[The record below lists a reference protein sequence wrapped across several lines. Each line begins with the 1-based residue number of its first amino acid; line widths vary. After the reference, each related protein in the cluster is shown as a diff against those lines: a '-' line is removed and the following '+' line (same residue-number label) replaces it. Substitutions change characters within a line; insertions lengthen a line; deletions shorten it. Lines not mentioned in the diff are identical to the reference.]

1 MKHKKILVVVGAV
14 ALTAALAG
22 GALALSGGDSL
33 VSLSYLNNTFLPS
46 AQTQLE
52 QTATQPLQ
60 EAYDEAV
67 AKLQGED
74 GQSGL
79 YSDSLNSR
87 TFTQGDVIGLLNAG
101 DRYLPGALRLV
112 AESFRKEGMD
122 GRIFWGDVEYS
133 RLGRV
138 RGFRPEN
145 LRRGAFAPHPSMFV
159 PKRVYESVGLYDETF
174 RLLGDFDFMYRAV
187 NVCGIR
193 PLYVPEIVA
202 FYQEGGLSDR
212 HIAACLRDELRVKL
226 RYGAP
231 KWQAY
236 GLFLLKILKN
246 LPRMVLA

>member
-1 MKHKKILVVVGAV
+1 MRSVLEQDYPDVEYLVIDGASTDGTLAV
-14 ALTAALAG
+14 AERWRDRLAVLLSEPDSGIYEAMNKGIRLAG
-22 GALALSGGDSL
+22 
-33 VSLSYLNNTFLPS
+33 
-46 AQTQLE
+46 
-52 QTATQPLQ
+52 
-60 EAYDEAV
+60 
-67 AKLQGED
+67 
-74 GQSGL
+74 
-79 YSDSLNSR
+79 
-87 TFTQGDVIGLLNAG
+87 GDVIGLLNAG

-174 RLLGDFDFMYRAV
+174 RLLGDYDFMYRAV